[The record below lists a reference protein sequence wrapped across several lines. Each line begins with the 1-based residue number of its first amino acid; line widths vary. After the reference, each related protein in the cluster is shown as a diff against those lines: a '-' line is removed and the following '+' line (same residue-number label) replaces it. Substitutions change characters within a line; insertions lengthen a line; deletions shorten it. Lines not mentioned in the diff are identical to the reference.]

1 MHNIAVNGTD
11 VFIIAQ
17 DKTNSKNILIDK
29 TQFPIDVIMWDELLS
44 WLNGYRITSKSKWF
58 CNNNEKIWISSDL

>member
-58 CNNNEKIWISSDL
+58 CNNNEKIWISRDL

>member
-44 WLNGYRITSKSKWF
+44 
-58 CNNNEKIWISSDL
+58 